1 MRLSPEKIEHLSE
14 QLVDLLAET
23 DGVLFQADDAE
34 LKLAIREI
42 ITDELLV
49 EERLDAEVHRM
60 LQAYKYEITMGRM
73 SYDDLYRKLRNRMI
87 AERKIVL

>member
-1 MRLSPEKIEHLSE
+1 MRLSPEKIEHLAE

-23 DGVLFQADDAE
+23 DGVLFQGDDAE
-34 LKLAIREI
+34 LKRAIREI

-73 SYDDLYRKLRNRMI
+73 SYDDLYRKLRNRLI

>member
-23 DGVLFQADDAE
+23 DGVLFQGDDAE
-34 LKLAIREI
+34 LRLAIREI
-42 ITDELLV
+42 ISDELLV

-73 SYDDLYRKLRNRMI
+73 SYDDLYRKLRNRLI

>member
-1 MRLSPEKIEHLSE
+1 MRLSPAKIEHLAE

-23 DGVLFQADDAE
+23 DGVLFKGDDAE
-34 LKLAIREI
+34 LKRAIREI

-73 SYDDLYRKLRNRMI
+73 SYDDLYRKLRNRLI

>member
-1 MRLSPEKIEHLSE
+1 MRLSPAKIEHLAE

-23 DGVLFQADDAE
+23 DGVLFQGDDAE
-34 LKLAIREI
+34 LKRAIREI

-73 SYDDLYRKLRNRMI
+73 SYDDLYRKLRNRLI